1 MFFVSA
7 HAAEKVRV
15 ETSWQHGMTGFVFPE
30 PVREKSETARASGDA
45 GKGNMSGVSVSPG
58 LPEGCLSWVSQNSLW
73 IKWPDDVRASAP
85 YTVSFGSDIKYLS
98 GRPVEER
105 EFKVQSPPVQLA
117 AWRESDEPAGEMW
130 VFGGRFNR
138 YDYDD
143 GNSYAWTHE
152 GRMLTA
158 DAPIVFKY
166 GNVPGEVHPVKAAD
180 PMPEKVR
187 KELEKKGIMLNRMPA
202 DAVVKGVV
210 RVVPSVP
217 LPADR
222 GGWFGWSVKPGAK
235 YPLAAD
241 SESYHIGALDVDSVE
256 YPDLQMKGVS
266 VSLSYPVMKKD
277 MPELFRHGLVLEAD
291 GVRAVP
297 AEDGT
302 LQAGL
307 PGGGKAVFSL
317 LPLPADRE
325 QVYDFLIG
333 VRAPE
338 AFRLR
343 VALEKGLHSAS
354 GLVSLG
360 TVGKTVDVKAFT
372 PHLGMN
378 VDNSVSLLHGEHA
391 MGMVAQNIE
400 DVRLRVKEVPGDE
413 AAAVFRRMMDARKKE
428 EALKEEQIE
437 TARKIQNLNEQLARQ
452 DLTAQQRKE
461 GEEQIRELG
470 GKLSSRRTV
479 CGEVKFDE
487 VPAASQ
493 GVLEW
498 KPKAPENPMQW
509 FPQRRIVNLDD
520 LFGGKAKPGMYVVE
534 ARGKDTAM
542 AVRSVKRFGYAPN
555 TGSSLYDPHAAT
567 YGDTTENYAFGVLQV
582 TDLGLWSR
590 TDGKQMLCY
599 VYSLKAGAPVQGA
612 KVVLGNAGN
621 ANLAE
626 AVTDGQGVA
635 TLPLPENA
643 DMVAVSKDGDRY
655 LALAEARR
663 RDNADDDFSRGEG
676 GGYGRYYY
684 PGDSSVGMSR
694 AAARKYEYQRR
705 ALLFTDRSMY
715 RPGDE
720 VHIKGIVR
728 GHKGNDVVVMKPEKA
743 VLTLFKDRRYGDEG
757 KEIASVP
764 VEWSA
769 FGTFDATF
777 KLPKDEVGA
786 FQAVLYFPDGKGGH
800 ALDMAPFAGRRAEG
814 NMESRQREF
823 SVNIPVEEFRRNAFK
838 ANLACEVEPVAAK
851 TVRGE
856 VSTKDYAG
864 YPVADGSVEWSL
876 VARRGGFNPENYG
889 SFVFAQQPDWEESK
903 SGYFYDYKDDRE
915 VKTPLGKDGKA
926 SISLDLKPI
935 EQPVPVELILQADTA
950 NGREEHLASGC
961 NRMVHP
967 ASYYIGLYHEPDYY
981 RPIYRAQ
988 EPASM
993 RVVLVDTEGKP
1004 WKKPEKVKV
1013 SIFREYNESQR
1024 YMAND
1029 DAYGTQLATGVM
1041 SVEPGRSTVR
1051 NDKYRKVVFRSEMEV
1066 DPKASEPGDN
1076 AGAAF
1081 EFIPGQE
1088 GKYWIELEAADEA
1101 GRPVLTRSSF
1111 NVAGRE
1117 EEEESSWEASD
1128 NDNIS
1133 IEPEKRVYKPGETA
1147 RLLVKTS
1154 LEGNALVCVE
1164 REGILRRYTK
1174 EIRKDNPVIEIPV
1187 LEGDAPN
1194 VYVSLVMVRGAD
1206 GSKRKYKLPAVVSGS
1221 ASYRV
1226 EPVGNRLDIA
1236 FDLPEESVLPG
1247 SAQSLSGTVKD
1258 ASGAPVRAE
1267 VTLYAVDEG
1276 MLSIT
1281 GYDNPDPLAFFM
1293 AERPLCVGS
1302 MNLKDAGLLVPGDWS
1317 WDSFGNKGTF
1327 IGGDGGS
1334 AFDAEGGAADLAAQM
1349 LDENGHVR
1357 KDFRPTAC
1365 WLAHLDTDAEGRF
1378 TAAWKNP
1385 DTLTKYRVIAVAAD
1399 AKDRFG
1405 AKAGDY
1411 TVNKPVMMVPGVP
1424 VFASAGDRLSLPVTV
1439 VNTTDKA
1446 GTWKVALG
1454 QAPAQTVELP
1464 AHGQATL
1471 YFMTEYR
1478 ELGPLTMR
1486 GSLDPVGS
1494 DGAPL
1499 PASNLR
1505 DRVEQTFDV
1514 LFPAPMLGE
1523 TYHAVL
1529 DVKNPELDVI
1539 GLVSKQ
1545 LQDSRDGSIGVTLS
1559 TSPISLYMGNLAYL
1573 LRYPYG
1579 CVEQTASTTL
1589 PWILAKK
1596 LRPYSPAYEKLD
1608 EKEVAARLQEGV
1620 DKILSR
1626 QNLDGGFS
1634 YWVAD
1639 GHSCEWAT
1647 PYAGYIL
1654 LLSRE
1659 QGAAVPQKAIDSLC
1673 TYLSKMNI
1681 EKCPGDAALG
1691 AWVMS
1696 KAGKADRAFINRQ
1709 LAHMGQLD
1717 TLPKLYLAL
1726 ALIDSGSRD
1735 AQTLK
1740 DIEFLL
1746 KPAASDGEGWRPRRT
1761 IGNLR
1766 LMIRC
1771 KLHPEQARDAWQEWS
1786 NACRDRGEYTT
1797 WGSGWALLAISAYL
1811 DAMQGGGK
1819 DADVQISAM
1828 GNSRVQKIG
1837 NASVL
1842 VSGDAWKTGSGA
1854 NMLKDTAPVLK
1865 LKSESPVYATI
1876 EVKAKPGKT
1885 DYPGV
1890 TENGLLITRVY
1901 EKKDAGGKWKPTDD
1915 FRVGDVVRVTLTCTK
1930 SPLAG
1935 KKLDLSD
1942 YEYFALVD
1950 YLPSCMEAVNPAIT
1964 SQRMVE
1970 PDDDYAMSSAFD
1982 HREFHKDRVASFS
1995 SLWIGNGVLNMSY
2008 LARVTKAGEVTAPPA
2023 KAELMYEPQ
2032 VYGLSPNRKITVLPA
2047 VPQK

>member
-1 MFFVSA
+1 MFLA
-7 HAAEKVRV
+7 HASAVEKVRV
-15 ETSWQHGMTGFVFPE
+15 EPDWDDGMTRILFPE
-30 PVREKSETARASGDA
+30 PVREKSEVEDESGSGLEA
-45 GKGNMSGVSVSPG
+45 MRGVSVSPE
-58 LPEGCLSWVSQNSLW
+58 LPKDCLSWSDQNRLR
-73 IKWPDDVRASAP
+73 IEWPDDVPAGAA
-85 YTVSFGSDIKYLS
+85 YTVTLAPDSKYLS
-98 GRPVEER
+98 GRAVEER
-105 EFKVQSPPVQLA
+105 EIKVQAPPVRLSV
-117 AWRESDEPAGEMW
+117 WRAYDEPSGEIW
-130 VFGGRFNR
+130 VFGGRIYS
-138 YDYDD
+138 YDYGDHTK
-143 GNSYAWTHE
+143 YAWTHE
-152 GRMLTA
+152 GRELTA
-158 DAPIVFKY
+158 DAPIVFEY

-180 PMPEKVR
+180 PMPDKVK
-187 KELEKKGIMLNRMPA
+187 KELEKRGIMLNRMPA

-217 LPADR
+217 LPAGRDR
-222 GGWFGWSVKPGAK
+222 FSWAVKPGAK
-235 YPLAAD
+235 YPLTAN
-241 SESYHIGALDVDSVE
+241 SESFHIGALDVDSVK
-256 YPDLQMKGVS
+256 YPDMQMKGVS
-266 VSLSYPVMKKD
+266 VDLSYPVLKKD

-291 GVRAVP
+291 GVRAML

-302 LQAGL
+302 LQAVL

-317 LPLPADRE
+317 LPLHGSRE
-325 QVYDFLIG
+325 QVHGFLIG

-338 AFRLR
+338 VFRLR

-360 TVGKTVDVKAFT
+360 TVGKTVDVKAFI
-372 PHLGMN
+372 PHLAMN

-400 DVRLRVKEVPGDE
+400 DVRLRVKEVPAGE

-428 EALKEEQIE
+428 DALKEEQIE
-437 TARKIQNLNEQLARQ
+437 TARKIQSLNEQLARQ

-470 GKLSSRRTV
+470 GRLSARRTV
-479 CGEVKFDE
+479 CDEVKFDE

-493 GVLEW
+493 GALDW
-498 KPKAPENPMQW
+498 KPEAPENPMQW

-520 LFGGKAKPGMYVVE
+520 LFGSKAKPGMYVVE
-534 ARGKDTAM
+534 ARGKDTAL
-542 AVRSVKRFGYAPN
+542 AVRSVKRFGYTPH
-555 TGSSLYDPHAAT
+555 TGSSLYDPHTAT
-567 YGDTTENYAFGVLQV
+567 YGDATENYAFGVLQV

-590 TDGKQMLCY
+590 TDGKQLLCY
-599 VYSLKAGAPVQGA
+599 VYSLKTGAPVQGA
-612 KVVLGNAGN
+612 FVVLGHAGN
-621 ANLAE
+621 GNLAE

-655 LALAEARR
+655 LALAEPHR
-663 RDNADDDFSRGEG
+663 RDNADDDFFRGEG
-676 GGYGRYYY
+676 GGYGGYYY
-684 PGDSSVGMSR
+684 SGDSSVGMSR

-743 VLTLFKDRRYGDEG
+743 VLTLFKGRRYGDEG

-764 VEWSA
+764 VAWTG

-800 ALDMAPFAGRRAEG
+800 ALDMAQCAGLRAEG
-814 NMESRQREF
+814 IMESRQREF

-838 ANLACEVEPVAAK
+838 ANLTCEVAPVAGK

-856 VSTKDYAG
+856 ISTKDYAG

-876 VARRGGFNPENYG
+876 VARKGDFNPANYG
-889 SFVFAQQPDWEESK
+889 FFVFAQQPDWEERK

-915 VKTPLGKDGKA
+915 MTTPLGKDGKA
-926 SISLDLKPI
+926 SISLDLKPV
-935 EQPVPVELILQADTA
+935 EQPVPVDVMLRADTV
-950 NGREEHLASGC
+950 NGREEHLSSGAS
-961 NRMVHP
+961 RLVHP
-967 ASYYIGLYHEPDYY
+967 ASYYIGLYREPGYY

-1066 DPKASEPGDN
+1066 DPKASEPGDD

-1088 GKYWIELEAADEA
+1088 GKYWIELESADEA

-1154 LEGNALVCVE
+1154 MEGNALVCVE

-1226 EPVGNRLDIA
+1226 EPVGNRLDIS
-1236 FDLPEESVLPG
+1236 FDLPKESVLPG
-1247 SAQSLSGTVKD
+1247 SEQSLSGTVKD
-1258 ASGAPVRAE
+1258 ASGAPVHAE

-1276 MLSIT
+1276 MLSVT

-1293 AERPLCVGS
+1293 AERPRCVGS

-1334 AFDAEGGAADLAAQM
+1334 AFDSEGGSADLAAQM

-1378 TAAWKNP
+1378 TAEWKNP

-1405 AKAGDY
+1405 ARVGDY

-1424 VFASAGDRLSLPVTV
+1424 VFASEGDRLSLPVTV
-1439 VNTTDKA
+1439 ANTTDRA
-1446 GTWKVALG
+1446 GTWKATLG
-1454 QAPAQTVELP
+1454 EAPAQTVELP

-1478 ELGPLTMR
+1478 ELGPLSMR
-1486 GSLDPVGS
+1486 GSLEPVGA
-1494 DGAPL
+1494 DGL
-1499 PASNLR
+1499 PIASSNLR

-1529 DVKNPELDVI
+1529 DAKNPELDVMA
-1539 GLVSKQ
+1539 LVSKQ
-1545 LQDSRDGSIGVTLS
+1545 LQDSRDGGIEVTLS
-1559 TSPISLYMGNLAYL
+1559 TSPVSACMGNVSYL
-1573 LRYPYG
+1573 LDYPYG

-1596 LRPYSPAYEKLD
+1596 LRPYSPAYEKMD
-1608 EKEVAARLQEGV
+1608 EREVAALLQEGA

-1639 GHSCEWAT
+1639 GKSCEWAT

-1654 LLSRE
+1654 LLARE

-1673 TYLSKMNI
+1673 TYLSKMDI
-1681 EKCPGDAALG
+1681 ERFPGDAALG
-1691 AWVMS
+1691 AWTMA

-1709 LAHMGQLD
+1709 LARMGRLD
-1717 TLPKLYLAL
+1717 TLTKLYLAL

-1735 AQTLK
+1735 AQALQ
-1740 DIEFLL
+1740 DIEALL
-1746 KPAASDGEGWRPRRT
+1746 QPAASESSGWRPRRT
-1761 IGNLR
+1761 ISNLR

-1771 KLHPEQARDAWQEWS
+1771 RLHPGQAREAWQEWID
-1786 NACRDRGEYTT
+1786 ARRDRGEYTT
-1797 WGSGWALLAISAYL
+1797 WGSGWALLAISSYL
-1811 DAMQGGGK
+1811 DAVKDAGK

-1828 GNSRVQKIG
+1828 GSGRVQKIG
-1837 NASVL
+1837 PASVA
-1842 VSGDAWKTGSGA
+1842 VSGDAWKTGSSA
-1854 NMLKDTAPVLK
+1854 KMLRDTAPVLK
-1865 LKSESPVYATI
+1865 LRDGAPVYATI
-1876 EVKAKPGKT
+1876 EVKAKPDRS

-1901 EKKDAGGKWKPTDD
+1901 EKKDAEGKWKPADD
-1915 FRVGDVVRVTLTCTK
+1915 FRVGDVVRVTLSCTK
-1930 SPLAG
+1930 SPLAD

-1964 SQRMVE
+1964 SQQQAA
-1970 PDDDYAMSSAFD
+1970 PDDDYAMSALFG
-1982 HREFHKDRVASFS
+1982 HREFHKDRVASFAS
-1995 SLWIGNGVLNMSY
+1995 RWIGNEVLNMSY

-2032 VYGLSPNRKITVLPA
+2032 VYGLSPNRKITVLA
-2047 VPQK
+2047 AGAEK